1 LRRRKKLILIKTC
14 SRILQ
19 IGGILPK
26 DTSEKHF
33 FSGARKMDRPF
44 VFINS
49 PMSADGTLSTKERKQ
64 VRISGK
70 LDFERV
76 DELRA
81 RADAVMVGIGT
92 VLSDDPSLTVKSPE
106 RRAARKA
113 AGKSENPAR
122 IIVDSIARTPLNADI
137 FKNGEGI
144 KIIAVSNSAPAENI
158 KKLEEKA
165 VVIRTGTEKVDLP
178 ELVRRLK
185 GMGINT
191 LMVEGGATL
200 NWGML
205 SAGLVDEIYTF
216 VGNLII
222 GGATSP
228 TFTDGE
234 GFAEAEILELELLS
248 AEKIEDGVLLK
259 WKVKGKKAR

>member
-1 LRRRKKLILIKTC
+1 
-14 SRILQ
+14 
-19 IGGILPK
+19 
-26 DTSEKHF
+26 
-33 FSGARKMDRPF
+33 MDRPF

-49 PMSADGTLSTKERKQ
+49 AMSADGKLSTKERKQ

-81 RADAVMVGIGT
+81 QADAVMVGIGT

-113 AGKSENPAR
+113 AGKSENPVR
-122 IIVDSIARTPLNADI
+122 IIVDSSARTPLDADI
-137 FKNGEGI
+137 FKKGEGLR
-144 KIIAVSNSAPAENI
+144 IIAVSTSAPAEKI
-158 KKLEEKA
+158 EKLEEKA
-165 VVIRTGTEKVDLP
+165 LVIKAGIEKVDLQ
-178 ELVRRLK
+178 ELVRKLK
-185 GMGINT
+185 EMKINT
-191 LMVEGGATL
+191 IMVEGGATL

-216 VGNLII
+216 IGNLIV
-222 GGATSP
+222 GGATAP

-234 GFAEAEILELELLS
+234 GFSEAELLGLELVS

-259 WKVKGKKAR
+259 WKVKGQKGKVKAKR

>member
-1 LRRRKKLILIKTC
+1 
-14 SRILQ
+14 
-19 IGGILPK
+19 
-26 DTSEKHF
+26 
-33 FSGARKMDRPF
+33 MDRPF
-44 VFINS
+44 IFINS
-49 PMSADGTLSTKERKQ
+49 AMSADGKLSTKERKQ

-70 LDFERV
+70 LDFGRV

-81 RADAVMVGIGT
+81 QADAVMVGIGT

-106 RRAARKA
+106 RKAARKA
-113 AGKSENPAR
+113 AGKSENPVR
-122 IIVDSIARTPLNADI
+122 IIVDSAARTPLDADI
-137 FKNGEGI
+137 FKKGEGI
-144 KIIAVSNSAPAENI
+144 RIIAVSNAAPAENVE
-158 KKLEEKA
+158 KLEKKA
-165 VVIRTGTEKVDLP
+165 LVIKTGTNKVDLS
-178 ELVRRLK
+178 ELAGNLK
-185 GMGINT
+185 EIGINT

-234 GFAEAEILELELLS
+234 GFLEAEMLDLELLS
-248 AEKIEDGVLLK
+248 IEKIEDGVLLK
-259 WKVKGKKAR
+259 WKVKGNRK

>member
-1 LRRRKKLILIKTC
+1 
-14 SRILQ
+14 
-19 IGGILPK
+19 
-26 DTSEKHF
+26 
-33 FSGARKMDRPF
+33 MDRPF
-44 VFINS
+44 IFINS
-49 PMSADGTLSTKERKQ
+49 AMSADGKLSTKERKQ

-70 LDFERV
+70 LDFGRV

-81 RADAVMVGIGT
+81 QADAVMVGIGT

-106 RRAARKA
+106 RKAARKA
-113 AGKSENPAR
+113 AGKSENPVR
-122 IIVDSIARTPLNADI
+122 IIVDSAARTPLDADI
-137 FKNGEGI
+137 FKKGEGI
-144 KIIAVSNSAPAENI
+144 RIIAVSNAAPAENVE
-158 KKLEEKA
+158 KLEKKA
-165 VVIRTGTEKVDLP
+165 LVIKTGTNKVDLS
-178 ELVRRLK
+178 ELAGNLK
-185 GMGINT
+185 EIGINT

-234 GFAEAEILELELLS
+234 GFLEAEMLDLELLLV
-248 AEKIEDGVLLK
+248 EKIEEGVLLK
-259 WKVKGKKAR
+259 WKVKGKRK

>member
-1 LRRRKKLILIKTC
+1 
-14 SRILQ
+14 
-19 IGGILPK
+19 
-26 DTSEKHF
+26 
-33 FSGARKMDRPF
+33 MDRPF
-44 VFINS
+44 IFINS
-49 PMSADGTLSTKERKQ
+49 AMSADGKLSTKERKQ

-70 LDFERV
+70 LDFGRV

-81 RADAVMVGIGT
+81 QADAIMVGIGT

-106 RRAARKA
+106 RKAARKA
-113 AGKSENPAR
+113 AGKSENPVR
-122 IIVDSIARTPLNADI
+122 IIVDSAARTPLDADI
-137 FKNGEGI
+137 FKKGEGI
-144 KIIAVSNSAPAENI
+144 RIIAVSNAAPAENVE
-158 KKLEEKA
+158 KLEKKA
-165 VVIRTGTEKVDLP
+165 LVIKTGTNKVDLS
-178 ELVRRLK
+178 ELAGNLK
-185 GMGINT
+185 EIGINT

-234 GFAEAEILELELLS
+234 GFLEAEMLDLELLS
-248 AEKIEDGVLLK
+248 VEKIEDGVLLK
-259 WKVKGKKAR
+259 WKVKGKRK

>member
-1 LRRRKKLILIKTC
+1 
-14 SRILQ
+14 
-19 IGGILPK
+19 
-26 DTSEKHF
+26 
-33 FSGARKMDRPF
+33 MDKPF

-49 PMSADGTLSTKERKQ
+49 AMSADGKLSTKERKQ

-81 RADAVMVGIGT
+81 RTDAVMVGIGT

-106 RRAARKA
+106 RRAARKV
-113 AGKSENPAR
+113 AGKSENPVR
-122 IIVDSIARTPLNADI
+122 IIVDSSGRTPPNADI
-137 FKNGEGI
+137 FKKGEGI

-158 KKLEEKA
+158 EKLEEKA
-165 VVIRTGTEKVDLP
+165 IVIKTGTEKVDLP
-178 ELVRRLK
+178 ELVRTLK
-185 GMGINT
+185 EMGINT

-216 VGNLII
+216 IGNLII

-234 GFAEAEILELELLS
+234 GFSEAEIPELELLS
-248 AEKIEDGVLLK
+248 AEKIEDGILLK
-259 WKVKGKKAR
+259 WKVKDKKAK

>member
-1 LRRRKKLILIKTC
+1 
-14 SRILQ
+14 
-19 IGGILPK
+19 
-26 DTSEKHF
+26 
-33 FSGARKMDRPF
+33 MDRPF
-44 VFINS
+44 IFINS
-49 PMSADGTLSTKERKQ
+49 AMSADGKLSTKERKQ

-70 LDFERV
+70 LDFGRV

-81 RADAVMVGIGT
+81 QADAVMVGIGT

-106 RRAARKA
+106 RKAARKA
-113 AGKSENPAR
+113 AGKSENPVR
-122 IIVDSIARTPLNADI
+122 IIVDSAARTPLDADI
-137 FKNGEGI
+137 FKKGEGI
-144 KIIAVSNSAPAENI
+144 RIIAVSNAAPAENVE
-158 KKLEEKA
+158 KLEKKA
-165 VVIRTGTEKVDLP
+165 LVIKTGTNKVDLS
-178 ELVRRLK
+178 ELAGNLK
-185 GMGINT
+185 EIGINT

-234 GFAEAEILELELLS
+234 GFLEAEMLDLELLS
-248 AEKIEDGVLLK
+248 IEKIEDGVLLK
-259 WKVKGKKAR
+259 WKVKGKRK

>member
-1 LRRRKKLILIKTC
+1 MPPKT
-14 SRILQ
+14 
-19 IGGILPK
+19 
-26 DTSEKHF
+26 T
-33 FSGARKMDRPF
+33 FSGAQKMDRPF

-49 PMSADGTLSTKERKQ
+49 AMSADGKLSTKERKQ

-81 RADAVMVGIGT
+81 RTDAIMVGIGT

-122 IIVDSIARTPLNADI
+122 IIVDSSARTPQDADI
-137 FKNGEGI
+137 FKKGEGT
-144 KIIAVSNSAPAENI
+144 KIIAVSNSAPAKKIE
-158 KKLEEKA
+158 KLEEKA
-165 VVIRTGTEKVDLP
+165 IVIKTGTEKVDLP
-178 ELVRRLK
+178 ELVRELK
-185 GMGINT
+185 KMGINT

-205 SAGLVDEIYTF
+205 SAGLVDEVYTF

-222 GGATSP
+222 GGKAAP

-234 GFAEAEILELELLS
+234 GFTEAEIPKLELLS
-248 AEKIEDGVLLK
+248 AEMIEDGVLLK
-259 WKVKGKKAR
+259 WKVKHKKAR